1 MKLWSVLLG
10 GFLAAAPLCALDP
23 TATLPQLLHR
33 QWDVDDGLP
42 HASVRSL
49 AQSPDGFLWVGT
61 QSGLARFDGI
71 AFEVFDHKSSP
82 LFANDQIESLAV
94 DRAGVLWVGTY
105 GGGLLRLEGGNLR
118 RFGREDGLTVQEIL
132 ELAIDPGGN
141 LWVGTHGGGVL
152 RFADGRTAAITAS
165 MWSRTLL
172 KMSLR
177 IEGERGEIRVFNP
190 IAPHLYNRLT
200 VRTPSGKTSERVA
213 GESTYACQLRAFVAH
228 VRNGTP
234 VPTGPDD
241 AIANMRVIDA
251 VYRAAGLLPRGT

>member
-1 MKLWSVLLG
+1 M
-10 GFLAAAPLCALDP
+10 D
-23 TATLPQLLHR
+23 
-33 QWDVDDGLP
+33 
-42 HASVRSL
+42 
-49 AQSPDGFLWVGT
+49 AQ
-61 QSGLARFDGI
+61 
-71 AFEVFDHKSSP
+71 
-82 LFANDQIESLAV
+82 
-94 DRAGVLWVGTY
+94 
-105 GGGLLRLEGGNLR
+105 
-118 RFGREDGLTVQEIL
+118 
-132 ELAIDPGGN
+132 
-141 LWVGTHGGGVL
+141 L

-200 VRTPSGKTSERVA
+200 VRTPGGKTSERMA
-213 GESTYACQLRAFVAH
+213 GGSTYACQLRAFVGH

-251 VYRAAGLLPRGT
+251 IYRAAGLLPRGT